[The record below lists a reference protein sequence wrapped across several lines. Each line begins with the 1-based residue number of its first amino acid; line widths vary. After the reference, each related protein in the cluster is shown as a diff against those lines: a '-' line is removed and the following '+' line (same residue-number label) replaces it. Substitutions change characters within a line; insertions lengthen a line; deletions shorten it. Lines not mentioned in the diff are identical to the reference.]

1 VERRWR
7 VGDAERLRGEHIRKS
22 RDQGRSHEQTPL
34 QYTFSMLK
42 VHRDIAGPCLAPG
55 GCVLTIGAFDGLHRG
70 HAALLAKVRERAT
83 KLGLVAA
90 AVSFEPLPRS
100 YFSPAPVKR
109 LSSVREKLCGFVDAG
124 IDQLLL
130 LRFNAELVAMP
141 ADDFVREVLV
151 ARMGAREIWVGADF
165 RFGHNRVGD
174 VALLEAMQGEGPYE
188 VRVLDAISTGD
199 DERVSASRVRGALGF
214 GDFAH
219 AAVLLGRPFTMSG
232 RVVRG
237 QGIGRD
243 LGYPTANI
251 RLGKRVSPVSGI
263 FAVRVRV
270 GDRWWPGVASLGVRP
285 TVAGGGEPLLEA
297 HLFDFDGDLYGQR
310 IEVEFVAKLRDE
322 EKFAGLDALRA
333 QMDRDAAEARRI
345 LADISTVSGAFA

>member
-1 VERRWR
+1 M
-7 VGDAERLRGEHIRKS
+7 LRI
-22 RDQGRSHEQTPL
+22 
-34 QYTFSMLK
+34 Y
-42 VHRDIAGPCLAPG
+42 RDIKGPCMAPHGSVLA
-55 GCVLTIGAFDGLHRG
+55 IGAFDGLHRG

-83 KLGLVAA
+83 KKGLVAA

-100 YFSPAPVKR
+100 YFSPAPLKR
-109 LSSVREKLCGFVDAG
+109 LSSVREKLCGFAEAG
-124 IDQLLL
+124 IEALLQLH
-130 LRFNAELVAMP
+130 FNAALVAMS
-141 ADDFVREVLV
+141 AEDFVREVLV

-174 VALLEAMQGEGPYE
+174 VALLEAMQGEGDYE
-188 VRVLDAISTGD
+188 VRVLDVVTNGD
-199 DERVSASRVRGALGF
+199 GQRVSASRVRGALAS
-214 GDFAH
+214 GDFVH
-219 AAVLLGRPFTMSG
+219 AAELLGRRFSIGG

-237 QGIGRD
+237 QRMGHT

-263 FAVRVRV
+263 FAVRVGV
-270 GDRWWPGVASLGVRP
+270 GGKWWPGVASLGVRP
-285 TVAGGGEPLLEA
+285 TIAGGGEPLLEA

-310 IEVEFVAKLRDE
+310 IEVKFVAKLRDE

-345 LADISTVSGAFA
+345 LADTPDFSGAIA

>member
-1 VERRWR
+1 M
-7 VGDAERLRGEHIRKS
+7 LRI
-22 RDQGRSHEQTPL
+22 
-34 QYTFSMLK
+34 Y
-42 VHRDIAGPCLAPG
+42 RDIKGPCMAPHGSVLA
-55 GCVLTIGAFDGLHRG
+55 IGAFDGLHRG

-83 KLGLVAA
+83 KKGLVAA

-100 YFSPAPVKR
+100 YFSPAPLKR
-109 LSSVREKLCGFVDAG
+109 LSSVREKLCGFAEAG
-124 IDQLLL
+124 IETLLQLH
-130 LRFNAELVAMP
+130 FNAALVAMS
-141 ADDFVREVLV
+141 AEDFVREVMV

-174 VALLEAMQGEGPYE
+174 VALLEAMQGEGDYE
-188 VRVLDAISTGD
+188 VRVLDVVTNGD
-199 DERVSASRVRGALGF
+199 GQRVSASRVRGALAS
-214 GDFAH
+214 GDFVH
-219 AAVLLGRPFTMSG
+219 AAELLGRRFSIGG

-237 QGIGRD
+237 QRMGHT

-263 FAVRVRV
+263 FAVRVGV
-270 GDRWWPGVASLGVRP
+270 GGKWWPGVASLGVRP
-285 TVAGGGEPLLEA
+285 TIAGGGEPLLEA

-310 IEVEFVAKLRDE
+310 IEVKFVAKLRDE

-345 LADISTVSGAFA
+345 LADTPDFSGAIA